1 MSLRWWT
8 ATGGSFA
15 RLIPVQRPLVLE
27 RRSRRHL
34 RRRRPRL
41 APGSR
46 RHRRRRHRRRLER
59 HLDVLR
65 AGTGVRAILLF
76 PGIGGRAILLFPGIG
91 DLASLLFFVQGIPCD
106 GILYS
111 CRLW

>member
-27 RRSRRHL
+27 WRSRRHR

-65 AGTGVRAILLF
+65 AGRVLLDWTIRPCEKKEAF
-76 PGIGGRAILLFPGIG
+76 EKDIRPF
-91 DLASLLFFVQGIPCD
+91 SLSSHF
-106 GILYS
+106 
-111 CRLW
+111 